1 MEKESSMGREERGLR
16 GLLERRIRIEGT
28 LVFRG
33 YRLSALHVDGSGGK
47 RVVLI
52 GQRIG
57 RFGDEQKKFAE
68 NVNREH
74 N

>member
-1 MEKESSMGREERGLR
+1 MEKESSMGRVERGLR

-33 YRLSALHVDGSGGK
+33 YRLSALYVDGSGGK